1 MSIESARSFARGEVT
16 REEVLAL
23 ANRFREGGPEDS
35 NGPYKVRTITDMLD
49 SINSY
54 ATDILVSNGDLHIA
68 GDLDL
73 DVQLLVDGNL
83 SVDGCYRDSDDP
95 QTITLVT
102 GDLTARDV
110 ITGGFLEVHGNL
122 TCGRLLGDYND
133 CSAYISNN
141 VTADLFY
148 GEEHYFTIGGD
159 LNADIV
165 LGHPR
170 LEFEIDPA
178 RMIELDDPWLLT
190 ILDPDLAEAFHDH
203 DREGNPVTWI
213 DFHFDKIKQRVAAG
227 LPLLTPR
234 GESESASGEPS

>member
-54 ATDILVSNGDLHIA
+54 ATDILVSNGDLHIS

-102 GDLTARDV
+102 GDLTARDI
-110 ITGGFLEVHGNL
+110 ITAGFLEVHGNL

-133 CSAYISNN
+133 CSAYISND

-148 GEEHYFTIGGD
+148 PENHSFTIGGG
-159 LNADIV
+159 LHSGTTLSAS
-165 LGHPR
+165 
-170 LEFEIDPA
+170 DPKL
-178 RMIELDDPWLLT
+178 LD
-190 ILDPDLAEAFHDH
+190 ILDRDLVEAFD
-203 DREGNPVTWI
+203 DEDQNGNPVTWI
-213 DFHFDKIKQRVAAG
+213 DHLHFDKIKQRVAAG
-227 LPLLTPR
+227 LPLLTQPA
-234 GESESASGEPS
+234 ESESRSSEPS